1 MANRRDGYH
10 PSNDKVEDVVLTKV
24 VFQKFYEESKKE
36 LHELQQVVATL
47 LIRKSFPSNTNQSIC
62 RRIPKYEKV
71 PFFDGEM

>member
-47 LIRKSFPSNTNQSIC
+47 LARKSFHNNSN
-62 RRIPKYEKV
+62 
-71 PFFDGEM
+71 